1 MKTFITSDT
10 HWSHANIL
18 KFNPSTRQFKDVEH
32 MDEEMIRMWNEKVD
46 PHDVVY
52 HLGDVAFCNVH
63 KAAGIMRRLN
73 GKKILIAGN
82 HDRKLL
88 EHSEFR
94 HQFMAVHDYFTLR
107 YKMGNIAVHIVMFH
121 YPIFDHDRAGH
132 GSIMLHGHR
141 HGNPTGIPGRIM
153 DVGMDSTGDIVSG
166 MDDIITK
173 MLKIDP
179 MQHHPPR

>member
-1 MKTFITSDT
+1 
-10 HWSHANIL
+10 
-18 KFNPSTRQFKDVEH
+18 

-107 YKMGNIAVHIVMFH
+107 YKMGNIPVRIAMFH
-121 YPIFDHDRAGH
+121 YPIHEWDQCHRGAIH
-132 GSIMLHGHR
+132 CHGHV
-141 HGNPTGIPGRIM
+141 HGKPTGMEKYRCR
-153 DVGMDSTGDIVSG
+153 DVGMDATGNVVTPI
-166 MDDIITK
+166 DDIIVSA
-173 MLKIDP
+173 LKGEIKSHGDGEKEI
-179 MQHHPPR
+179 